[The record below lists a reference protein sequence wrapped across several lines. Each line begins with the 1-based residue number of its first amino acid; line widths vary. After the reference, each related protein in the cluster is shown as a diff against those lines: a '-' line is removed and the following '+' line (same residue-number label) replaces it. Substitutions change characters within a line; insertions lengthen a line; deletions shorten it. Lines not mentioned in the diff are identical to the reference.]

1 MIRRAHLYGL
11 LSAAAASALLSW
23 HLDRPALW
31 LDESASVVATQRT
44 WSDLFSLL
52 NGADAPLVPYYAA
65 LKLVTSITADL
76 SPGVT
81 AHPELL
87 YRLPSLL
94 AAVLAVWT
102 LAVWLGRQTSILL
115 TAASVAALLSTGG
128 FSRYGQEA
136 RPYAVVML
144 MAVLATVAWDR
155 AVTDR
160 RRWVPVY
167 ALAVALLVA
176 THLLAGSLVVAH
188 LAAAALAPT
197 RRGGASEPGLSSDT
211 GRRAA
216 LVRTAAGAGLG
227 LALVAPFAVSAS
239 GHGVGPTKAAPATW
253 DHLSTTFVGAFTD
266 PYGPDKALA
275 IGLTL
280 LLAALGLA
288 QGWRPGYRRITA
300 IALTWAVV
308 PILVLLPVMFARPN
322 LIMPRYL
329 VFVLPGWAMLT
340 GLGVALVAWLVQS
353 LAQEL
358 GRRLP
363 TLVSRARPA
372 TSPVAAVSLGG
383 LTAVLVLAGLG
394 AAQLDTLRDLRAP
407 SGHSEDIRASMAA
420 ANRPEYAHLPIVI
433 SSLYSSLEVAAYHHG
448 AEQRIVGQHVP
459 RDGSSIW
466 PVADA
471 AADQKI
477 DAHRRVVLLLRAPS
491 PARCQARFPGQT
503 EQYVRHCLPKPLHA
517 MGYRVETVKDGG
529 FRWTFAVLSRPAGPS
544 GRTAPAVAR

>member
-197 RRGGASEPGLSSDT
+197 EADPTGADPAGL

-448 AEQRIVGQHVP
+448 AEQRIVGQRVP